1 MLNMCN
7 FCTCYVPLQFGRLI
21 NVVDMSD
28 NNRSVNSEQLCN
40 LRLRQPHAV
49 VLHANIQ
56 TGLTVGCLVY
66 DNFSSVHTNKYRKI
80 RLHLQKSSHL
90 DFSPKIAIFVLSCK
104 EIRRRRRQNGQ
115 AGARPCKIT
124 VGDAGIGQKKCFKP
138 LIYIRLTNVQ
148 EHLYPHKG
156 AFFQGSFFVARPA
169 KKEENI
175 LYIIILQRN
184 LTDSSNRKRK
194 NRPKTLGLP
203 ELFGQPLSS
212 FISCVT
218 SSRRMIFL
226 PDKASYTSVTCR
238 RLCSSPAPVAG
249 YSEKPCRSNPRAS
262 G

>member
-1 MLNMCN
+1 MRESA
-7 FCTCYVPLQFGRLI
+7 PKKR
-21 NVVDMSD
+21 
-28 NNRSVNSEQLCN
+28 
-40 LRLRQPHAV
+40 H
-49 VLHANIQ
+49 
-56 TGLTVGCLVY
+56 
-66 DNFSSVHTNKYRKI
+66 
-80 RLHLQKSSHL
+80 KS
-90 DFSPKIAIFVLSCK
+90 
-104 EIRRRRRQNGQ
+104 
-115 AGARPCKIT
+115 
-124 VGDAGIGQKKCFKP
+124 

-156 AFFQGSFFVARPA
+156 AFFRGSFFVARPA
-169 KKEENI
+169 QKEENR

-184 LTDSSNRKRK
+184 LADSSNRKRK
-194 NRPKTLGLP
+194 DRPKTLGLP

-238 RLCSSPAPVAG
+238 RLCCIPAPAAG